1 MPLFKQLISVIQKVD
16 VTTGEPIPFEGE
28 KPYLLLLRPFGSVD
42 ENTPEDEP
50 YEAIPFRGR
59 NSVLVFLASNLYAYD
74 IVNSYVLTGN
84 IKITEAIS
92 IYSFLRGCIDKG
104 YCKNYEDEISLDT
117 LEDSALESNY
127 NRFDSVYLDKLYAQ
141 EINKPIKK

>member
-1 MPLFKQLISVIQKVD
+1 MPLFKQMISIINRVD
-16 VTTGEPIPFEGE
+16 PKTGEPIQMEGD
-28 KPYLLLLRPFGSVD
+28 KPYLLLLKPFGSVD
-42 ENTPEDEP
+42 ENTAEDEP
-50 YEAIPFRGR
+50 YEAYPFRGR
-59 NSVLVFLASNLYAYD
+59 NSVLVFLASNLYAFD

-92 IYSFLRGCIDKG
+92 VYSFLRGCIDKG
-104 YCKNYEDEISLDT
+104 YCGEYDELTLDS

-127 NRFDSVYLDKLYAQ
+127 NRFDSIYLDKLYAQ